1 MCLVQTPYYHLCGH
15 YGRPLIAP
23 NGRCAR
29 AERLPGACWEPQDI
43 GVSSQ
48 EAMCGNCERWLRV
61 TDTEQSETT
70 RIGPVDCH
78 KFNQLVKLHKQTCD
92 RRYCP
97 LLSALSLSPADDK
110 HSASEASNFS
120 SITSATYLP
129 IANDLTLRRPSTVSE
144 ISVTSTTASVL
155 SSGGRPPTLTINS
168 PSRVLRTPTWTNI
181 EEWTKQTIHE
191 DNPQKQETPAS
202 SDQHDSS

>member
-1 MCLVQTPYYHLCGH
+1 MCLVQTPYYRLCGH
-15 YGRPLIAP
+15 YGRPLIAL

-43 GVSSQ
+43 GVSSR

-78 KFNQLVKLHKQTCD
+78 KFNQLVKLHRQTCD
-92 RRYCP
+92 RR
-97 LLSALSLSPADDK
+97 
-110 HSASEASNFS
+110 ASEASNFS
-120 SITSATYLP
+120 SITSAAYLP
-129 IANDLTLRRPSTVSE
+129 IANDLNLRRPSTVSE

-155 SSGGRPPTLTINS
+155 STGGRPPILTINS
-168 PSRVLRTPTWTNI
+168 PSRVFRTPTWTNI
-181 EEWTKQTIHE
+181 EEWTKQTIH
-191 DNPQKQETPAS
+191 DDSPQKQETPAS